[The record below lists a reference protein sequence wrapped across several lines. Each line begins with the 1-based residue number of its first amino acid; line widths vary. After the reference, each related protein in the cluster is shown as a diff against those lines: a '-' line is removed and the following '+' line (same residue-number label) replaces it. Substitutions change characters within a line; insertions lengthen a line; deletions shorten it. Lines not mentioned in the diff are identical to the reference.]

1 MTLKKL
7 PEYISTFISAIEK
20 LGRTEEVTESRPVDG
35 YDGIYERQAAGN
47 AKSEDGTS
55 KVAYGIS
62 DSDVID
68 GDETYVPITGARS
81 VFFIGTKGVKVIR
94 DVTARCKA
102 FVAYATDK
110 LGMTEAQAVTFFLE
124 RTNHAWNITQRS
136 VFRPQQSGA
145 TGSKAVTDI
154 MRQGIK
160 AGLDPKVLEA
170 KAAEIVKA
178 MLAEAKTAKTA

>member
-20 LGRTEEVTESRPVDG
+20 LGRTEEVTESRPVEG
-35 YDGIYERQAAGN
+35 YDGIYERQASGN

-55 KVAYGIS
+55 KVAYGIPA
-62 DSDVID
+62 SDVQD
-68 GDETYVPITGARS
+68 GDETFVPVTGARS
-81 VFFIGTKGVKVIR
+81 VFFIGTKGVKTIR
-94 DVTARCKA
+94 DLTKRFTA
-102 FVAYATDK
+102 FVEYAKDN
-110 LGMTEAQAVTFFLE
+110 LGMDTATAVIYVFDRF
-124 RTNHAWNITQRS
+124 NHAFNIAQRGG
-136 VFRPQQSGA
+136 FRPSQSGA

-178 MLAEAKTAKTA
+178 MLEEAKTA

>member
-7 PEYISTFISAIEK
+7 PEYISTLISAIEK
-20 LGRTEEVTESRPVDG
+20 LGRSEEVTESRPVDG
-35 YDGIYERQAAGN
+35 YDGIYERQASGN

-55 KVAYGIS
+55 KVAYGIPA
-62 DSDVID
+62 SDVNE
-68 GDETYVPITGARS
+68 GDNEFVPVTGTQS
-81 VFFIGTKGVKVIR
+81 VFFIGTKGVKTIAHLTKR
-94 DVTARCKA
+94 FTA
-102 FVAYATDK
+102 FVAYAKDN
-110 LGMTEAQAVTFFLE
+110 LGMDTAQAVIYVFE
-124 RTNHAWNITQRS
+124 RFNHAFNIAQRS
-136 VFRPQQSGA
+136 TFRPSQSGA

-178 MLAEAKTAKTA
+178 MLEEAKTA